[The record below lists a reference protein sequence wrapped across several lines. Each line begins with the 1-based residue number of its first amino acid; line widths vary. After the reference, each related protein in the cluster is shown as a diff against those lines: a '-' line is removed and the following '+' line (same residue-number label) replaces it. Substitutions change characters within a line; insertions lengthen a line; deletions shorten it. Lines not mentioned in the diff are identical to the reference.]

1 MRNIKNYIPEWGHEW
16 LDIIVPGL
24 QILLIIVLATVFHH
38 TIRYLL
44 KRAAQRYQWP
54 QELMVPILG
63 VLRWVFRAG
72 AFLMIL
78 ERLGVSATVLWT
90 AFSSFAAVGAV
101 AFFAVWSVLSNF
113 YCALLIFTMRP
124 FRLGDYIEL
133 IDSGEKPG
141 IRGQVMEINM
151 LYTVL
156 QDFDSPE
163 SDAWLQIPNTLIFQ
177 RVVRHWRTA
186 PHHRQPLPHT
196 LPSTEA
202 GTATD
207 MAPAAATATSLSSH
221 SGK

>member
-1 MRNIKNYIPEWGHEW
+1 MRKVQNYIPEWLHEW
-16 LDIIVPGL
+16 LDIVVPGL
-24 QILLIIVLATVFHH
+24 QILMIMVLATVVHH
-38 TIRYLL
+38 TIRHIL
-44 KRAAQRYQWP
+44 KRVAERYQWP

-63 VLRWVFRAG
+63 VLRWVIRAG

-78 ERLGVSATVLWT
+78 ERLGVSAAVLWT

-141 IRGQVMEINM
+141 IRGQVIEINM

-163 SDAWLQIPNTLIFQ
+163 KDAWLQIPNTLIFQ

-186 PHHRQPLPHT
+186 PHHRQPLPHA
-196 LPSTEA
+196 LPPADA
-202 GTATD
+202 GTAAEAT
-207 MAPAAATATSLSSH
+207 APAAATSP

>member
-24 QILLIIVLATVFHH
+24 QILLIIVLATVLHH

-63 VLRWVFRAG
+63 VLRWLFRAG

-163 SDAWLQIPNTLIFQ
+163 ADAWLQIPNTLIFQ
-177 RVVRHWRTA
+177 RVVRHWRGA
-186 PHHRQPLPHT
+186 PQARRPLDHNVVPA
-196 LPSTEA
+196 P
-202 GTATD
+202 TD
-207 MAPAAATATSLSSH
+207 SAPAVVKEA